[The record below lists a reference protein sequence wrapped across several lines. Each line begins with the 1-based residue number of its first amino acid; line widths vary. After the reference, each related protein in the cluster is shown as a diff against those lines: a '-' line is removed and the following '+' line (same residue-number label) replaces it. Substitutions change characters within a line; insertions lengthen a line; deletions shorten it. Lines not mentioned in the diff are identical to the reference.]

1 MSIIFH
7 GVNFKVSNSLKEH
20 VDEQLK
26 KPLGYFSKINKTD
39 VYFKKEKNDYV
50 VEIVILA
57 DEEKFYFSH
66 RGDEV
71 YAIVNLLSKR
81 VSENVKKFKKKIS
94 RHSNQKFI
102 HHNHHMV
109 VTKNIKSHKDMN
121 DDLDVFSHKPIQPA
135 DAYFE
140 VSNSKLGLLI
150 FRNINDFHW
159 YIMKKEKNHVFLIS
173 KHKPKLLFFKL
184 HGTKM
189 DFLQS
194 EMFFENNKLKTLNR
208 QKLHLS
214 LFSKEEAM
222 KKMAKKDFLLY
233 FDKDSQDLNILFRY
247 KKSKIAL
254 VEHVE
259 VYK

>member
-1 MSIIFH
+1 MSIVFH
-7 GVNFKVSNSLKEH
+7 GVNFKVSNSLKAH
-20 VDEQLK
+20 VNDKLN
-26 KPLGYFSKINKTD
+26 KPLGYFSKISKTD

-66 RGDEV
+66 RGDDV
-71 YAIVNLLSKR
+71 YTIINHLSKR

-94 RHSNQKFI
+94 HHSAQKFI
-102 HHNHHMV
+102 HHNQHMV
-109 VTKNIKSHKDMN
+109 ITKNIKSHKDMN
-121 DDLDVFSHKPIQPA
+121 DHLDVFSHKPILPA

-150 FRNINDFHW
+150 FRNIKDFQW

-173 KHKPKLLFFKL
+173 KHKPKFLFFKL
-184 HGTKM
+184 HGSKM

-194 EMFFENNKLKTLNR
+194 EVLFENNKIKIFNK
-208 QKLHLS
+208 QKLPLS
-214 LFSKEEAM
+214 LLSKEDAM
-222 KKMAKKDFLLY
+222 KAMSKKNFLLY
-233 FDKDSQDLNILFRY
+233 FDKDSKDLNILFRY

>member
-7 GVNFKVSNSLKEH
+7 GVNFKVSNSLKSH
-20 VDEQLK
+20 VNEKLN
-26 KPLGYFSKINKTD
+26 KPLSYFSKIDKTD
-39 VYFKKEKNDYV
+39 VYLKKEKKDYV
-50 VEIVILA
+50 VEIVIWG

-66 RGDEV
+66 RGEDV
-71 YAIVNLLSKR
+71 YAVVNLLSKR

-94 RHSNQKFI
+94 RHSAQKFI

-121 DDLDVFSHKPIQPA
+121 DHLDVFSHKPIQPE

-150 FRNINDFHW
+150 FRNIKDFQW
-159 YIMKKEKNHVFLIS
+159 YIMKKEKNHIFLIS
-173 KHKPKLLFFKL
+173 KRKPKFLFFKL
-184 HGTKM
+184 HGFKM
-189 DFLQS
+189 DFLQR
-194 EMFFENNKLKTLNR
+194 EVVFEKNKIKTLNK
-208 QKLHLS
+208 QNLHLS
-214 LFSKEEAM
+214 LLSKEDAM
-222 KKMAKKDFLLY
+222 KKMSKKDFLLY
-233 FDKDSQDLNILFRY
+233 FDKDSKDLNILFRY